1 MGGRFRDL
9 LQSTMIRSSHHPSQ
23 TMPSPDILLTF
34 IITALLLSIV
44 PGPGMLYIAAQTIA
58 RGRKAGWHAAVGTHF
73 ASYVHIIAAAF
84 GLSVLLQ
91 VVPAAYLA
99 LKIIGALYLFWLG
112 FRFLMRDEPIEDPLS
127 ASDPRSHI
135 KALKESFVVEQTNPK
150 SAVFFI
156 AFLPQFADPH
166 AAWPLWAQIIVL
178 GLIANLIFSLVEICC
193 VIFAD
198 SIASFVRESRSAG
211 RWMRRVA
218 GTVMIGL
225 GANLLLSQR

>member
-1 MGGRFRDL
+1 
-9 LQSTMIRSSHHPSQ
+9 
-23 TMPSPDILLTF
+23 MPSPDILLTF
-34 IITALLLSIV
+34 VITAMMISIV

-73 ASYVHIIAAAF
+73 ASYVHITAAAF

-112 FRFLMRDEPIEDPLS
+112 FRFITRDEPIEDPLTAGGPS
-127 ASDPRSHI
+127 SHI
-135 KALKESFVVEQTNPK
+135 KALKESFVVELTNPK

-166 AAWPLWAQIIVL
+166 AAWPLWAQIILL
-178 GLIANLIFSLVEICC
+178 GFIANLIFSMVEVCC
-193 VIFAD
+193 VLFAGTV
-198 SIASFVRESRSAG
+198 ASFVKESRSAG